1 MEQLFYILIIPYLVS
16 SSIISEGND
25 TNNLITT
32 TSLPNTATL
41 SPRLTYLSAAAQS
54 SSEKSLTTSFYN
66 LVMTNHK
73 FPTVTTTTMTLLSS
87 RQTGTTAVPG
97 ENGQSSLNRTSGHTT
112 TIITSL
118 PITSSKSYTKPTQH
132 AVSSSVARLAVD
144 VSGNSTL
151 AVHSNLTT
159 SEVTPAP
166 AQDLGNSL
174 TMLAFGVMSLILILI
189 VVMVILVTTINFKG
203 RCKNT
208 KQQEGIKNYDSMVT
222 DSNMTNNC
230 DKESITLVSVRTINT
245 DYDADS
251 PRVSSV
257 HSTIVDN
264 EEQELN
270 RDLLNIRGEL

>member
-1 MEQLFYILIIPYLVS
+1 MEQLLYILIIRIVF
-16 SSIISEGND
+16 SSIISAGND
-25 TNNLITT
+25 PNITT

-41 SPRLTYLSAAAQS
+41 SPHLTYLSAAAQS
-54 SSEKSLTTSFYN
+54 SSEKSLITSFN
-66 LVMTNHK
+66 TLVMTNNT
-73 FPTVTTTTMTLLSS
+73 FPTVSTTAMALLSS
-87 RQTGTTAVPG
+87 SQTGTTAVPG
-97 ENGQSSLNRTSGHTT
+97 ENSHSTSNRTSGHTT
-112 TIITSL
+112 ITTITSL
-118 PITSSKSYTKPTQH
+118 PITSSNSYTKPTQH
-132 AVSSSVARLAVD
+132 AVSTLVARLTVD
-144 VSGNSTL
+144 VSGNLTH
-151 AVHSNLTT
+151 AVHSNLTA

-189 VVMVILVTTINFKG
+189 VVMVILVTTINLRG

-208 KQQEGIKNYDSMVT
+208 KQQDGIKNYDSMVT

-245 DYDADS
+245 DYDTDS
-251 PRVSSV
+251 PQVSSV

-270 RDLLNIRGEL
+270 RDLLNIRGEF

>member
-87 RQTGTTAVPG
+87 RQTAGTTAVPG
-97 ENGQSSLNRTSGHTT
+97 ENGQSSLNRTS
-112 TIITSL
+112 
-118 PITSSKSYTKPTQH
+118 
-132 AVSSSVARLAVD
+132 VD

>member
-16 SSIISEGND
+16 SSIISE
-25 TNNLITT
+25 
-32 TSLPNTATL
+32 
-41 SPRLTYLSAAAQS
+41 AAQS

>member
-1 MEQLFYILIIPYLVS
+1 MEQLLYILIIRIVF
-16 SSIISEGND
+16 SSIISAGND
-25 TNNLITT
+25 PNITT

-54 SSEKSLTTSFYN
+54 SSEKSLITSFN
-66 LVMTNHK
+66 TLVMTNNT
-73 FPTVTTTTMTLLSS
+73 FPTVSTTTMALLSS
-87 RQTGTTAVPG
+87 SQTGTTAVPG
-97 ENGQSSLNRTSGHTT
+97 ENSHSTSNRTSGHTT
-112 TIITSL
+112 ITTITSL
-118 PITSSKSYTKPTQH
+118 PITSSNSYTKPTQH
-132 AVSSSVARLAVD
+132 AVSTLVARLTVD
-144 VSGNSTL
+144 VSGNLTH
-151 AVHSNLTT
+151 AVHSNLTA

-166 AQDLGNSL
+166 AQDMGNSL

-189 VVMVILVTTINFKG
+189 VVMVILVTTINLRG

-245 DYDADS
+245 DYDTDS
-251 PRVSSV
+251 PQVSSV

-270 RDLLNIRGEL
+270 RDLLNIRGEF